1 MSSIRVKTHLSATKR
16 GYTSKVFKCDVPLQR
31 KRVPT
36 YRLNIQS
43 KSKLLNISS
52 EGFWREKKKF
62 RRISRTHP
70 SLRLLIGTCEMWR
83 WEEPSFMQIRSSLS
97 TFTSLLSFFYCFNVS
112 ILSFAFFTSFSV
124 SFFQFFFL
132 RFNHHLPRASKVWFF
147 VTNCEVTFSSSFKRN
162 RSFLCLC
169 IRFLSQWREISWLFK
184 LTF

>member
-1 MSSIRVKTHLSATKR
+1 M
-16 GYTSKVFKCDVPLQR
+16 FKCDVPLQR

-97 TFTSLLSFFYCFNVS
+97 SLPLSLVFLLFQCLHFVLCIFYFFLCLFLS
-112 ILSFAFFTSFSV
+112 IL
-124 SFFQFFFL
+124 FL
-132 RFNHHLPRASKVWFF
+132 RFNQHLPRASKVWFF
-147 VTNCEVTFSSSFKRN
+147 VTNCEVTSSSFKRN